1 MTTIDRQIWEW
12 MPKRTTRARST
23 SQTVVAANLALSV
36 PEVAAA
42 MEQMRRSSHLMVD
55 QWGNWHR
62 GHRPDH
68 PTC

>member
-55 QWGNWHR
+55 QWGNWRHAR
-62 GHRPDH
+62 RMA
-68 PTC
+68 